1 MTSANNLL
9 AAIDLGSNSFRL
21 TIMQVEES
29 TAGHLLKPVD
39 DIKETVRLAAGL
51 DEKQRLSDEAKQRAF
66 SALERFA
73 ERIRGFEK
81 RKVRAVGTSTMR
93 IAKNID
99 DFLPEA
105 IRRLHFPIEV
115 ISGHEEARLIYVGAA
130 NTLPPTEDR
139 RLVIDIGGGSTECI
153 VGQSH
158 NPILLDSARVGCL
171 STTKAC
177 FINGR
182 LNRDSFDKAY
192 IMAKGHFAS
201 FSGDYK
207 RLGWKQAWATSGTAR
222 SVLQVIRER
231 IGIDRIERDALK
243 TLRDEVLG
251 FSYIEE
257 ISYESLREDRK
268 AVYPG
273 GLATLMAAMD
283 EFEIRSMG
291 YCGGALREGL
301 VHDLLGRQQDVDL
314 RDLSIAGLAKR
325 HGVDLNQATRVATL
339 ARELFGQL
347 VSFDQEEMTE
357 NVFDPQSLARLI
369 QWAAQIHEIGL
380 VIGHDHYHKHSAYV
394 VEHAEIAGFS
404 QTEQHNLGLLL
415 LSHRGK
421 LAKILALSP
430 ERNLLLAI
438 VSLRLAVLLHR
449 RRDERQIPIKLE
461 LKSNRLT
468 ITLPQDWLDQ
478 HALSNHLL
486 TTECNDW
493 NRIGAFK
500 EFRLKADVVP
510 PVILP
515 FTIVM

>member
-1 MTSANNLL
+1 MTASNNLL

-29 TAGHLLKPVD
+29 AAGHLVKPID

-51 DEKQRLSDEAKQRAF
+51 DDKQRLSDEAKQRAL
-66 SALERFA
+66 ATLERFA

-81 RKVRAVGTSTMR
+81 RKVRAVGTSALR

-105 IRRLHFPIEV
+105 MKRLHFPIEV

-130 NTLPPTEDR
+130 NTLPPSEDK

-153 VGQSH
+153 VGQGH
-158 NPILLDSARVGCL
+158 NPILLESARVGCL
-171 STTKAC
+171 STTKNY

-182 LNRDSFDKAY
+182 VNRDSFEKAY

-201 FSGDYK
+201 FSGEYK

-222 SVLQVIRER
+222 SVVQVVRER
-231 IGIDRIERDALK
+231 MGIEHIERDALK
-243 TLRDEVLG
+243 TIRDEILG
-251 FSYIEE
+251 FGHVDE
-257 ISYESLREDRK
+257 ISYESLREDRR
-268 AVYPG
+268 AVLPG

-283 EFEIRSMG
+283 EFEVRSLS
-291 YCGGALREGL
+291 YCSGALREGL
-301 VHDLLGRQQDVDL
+301 IHDLLGRQQDVDL
-314 RDLSIAGLAKR
+314 RDLSIARLATR
-325 HGVDLNQATRVATL
+325 HGVDLNQAARVASL
-339 ARELFGQL
+339 ARELFSQL
-347 VSFDQEEMTE
+347 VCLDDEPVTE
-357 NVFDPQSLARLI
+357 NSFDPQSLARLI

-380 VIGHDHYHKHSAYV
+380 VIGHDHYHKHSAYI

-404 QTEQHNLGLLL
+404 QTEQNNLGLLL

-421 LAKILALSP
+421 LAKILALNP

-449 RRDERQIPIKLE
+449 RRDERAIPMQLE
-461 LKSNRLT
+461 FKNNRLT
-468 ITLPQDWLDQ
+468 IALPQGWLDQ

-486 TTECNDW
+486 TTECSDW
-493 NRIGAFK
+493 NRIAAFK
-500 EFRLKADVVP
+500 EFRLDTKN
-510 PVILP
+510 IK
-515 FTIVM
+515 